1 MRKFLLFFAIFV
13 ALTIVGAGV
22 GLVGVYFWAASDLPG
37 FKNLTEYKPPVVSTV
52 YTHDGKVLGNLFAEK
67 RFLATLGE
75 MPAYLPK
82 AFLAAEDSSFYQHEG
97 VDPMAIFRAFLRNMQ
112 HGGAKQGGSTIT
124 QQLVKRLLLTPE
136 RSLKRKI
143 KEAILA
149 YRLERYLTKDE
160 ILTIYL
166 NQIYLGSRAYG
177 VEAASRTYFGVH
189 VGQLTLAQAAVL
201 AGLPPAPSRYSPLKD
216 FEAAKSRQRY
226 VLGRLLEMNWI
237 TQDEHDSALKE
248 QLVFKSMDEQTW
260 GVGAYYLEEVR
271 RWLVDHYGEDMV
283 YTGGLKVVT
292 GCDLTH
298 QEAAEKALKNAL
310 VASSK
315 RRGWKGTIDTLT
327 PDKWAEFLAQDVNP
341 ALLKNGQWVKALVT
355 ETSARGLVV
364 KYGKNTGLID
374 ARFLGWTRGKGPKP
388 GEVVWVSLAPV
399 DPKAKA
405 AAEAKA
411 LADAKKPA
419 SGKAAPAPA
428 PKVGDD
434 LILQQE
440 PDVQGAM
447 TSLDPKNGAVLAC
460 VGGFSFEKSQFNRAT
475 QALRQCGSAFKPIV
489 YSAAMDEGMTPAT
502 VVMDSPFVYEDPITH
517 KVWKPE
523 NYEGGFQ
530 GPMSL
535 RAALAKSRNL
545 VTIRVAQQIG
555 IQKVI
560 ARAKAMGIES
570 ELGPYL
576 PISLGAGAVHL
587 INLCQ
592 AYTSFAN
599 GGVQVKPR
607 FVLSVTGPDGQELFK
622 SEPEYHEAMSPQT
635 AFIMDAMLKEV
646 VRAGTAG
653 KAMVIGRPLAG
664 KTGTSNDEQDAWF
677 VGFTPYL
684 LTGVYLGFDQVQPM
698 GKGETGGTA
707 ALPAFIE
714 YRLAVENMYPVEDFP
729 QPPGIVWS
737 AVDGVSMPF
746 KEGQE
751 KSAFA
756 GIIGGQGNV
765 NFSDPDA
772 PLATGEDLLK
782 QMY

>member
-1 MRKFLLFFAIFV
+1 MRKLLLLFAILV
-13 ALTIVGAGV
+13 ALGIVGAGV
-22 GLVGVYFWAASDLPG
+22 GLVGLYFWAASDLPG

-52 YTHDGKVLGNLFAEK
+52 YTRDGKVLGNLFAEK
-67 RFLATLGE
+67 RFLANLGE
-75 MPAYLPK
+75 MSPFLPK
-82 AFLAAEDSSFYQHEG
+82 AFLAAEDASFYQHEG
-97 VDPMAIFRAFLRNMQ
+97 VDPLAIFRAFLKNLQ
-112 HGGAKQGGSTIT
+112 HGGMKQGGSTIT
-124 QQLVKRLLLTPE
+124 QQIVKRLLLTPE
-136 RSLKRKI
+136 KSLKRKI

-177 VEAASRTYFGVH
+177 VEAAARTYFGVH
-189 VGQLTLAQAAVL
+189 VGQLTLAQCAIL
-201 AGLPPAPSRYSPLKD
+201 AGLPQAPSRYSPLKD
-216 FEAAKSRQRY
+216 FEAAKGRQKY
-226 VLGRLLEMNWI
+226 VLGRMLELGWI
-237 TQDEHDSALKE
+237 TQAEYDSADRE
-248 QLVFKSMDEQTW
+248 QLVFKGMDEQTW

-271 RWLVDHYGEDMV
+271 RWLVDHFGEDMV

-298 QEAAEKALKNAL
+298 QDLAEKALKNAL

-327 PDKWAEFLAQDVNP
+327 PDKWSEFLAQDVNP
-341 ALLKNGQWVKALVT
+341 ELLKSGHWVKALVT
-355 ETSARGLVV
+355 EASAKGLVV
-364 KYGKNTGLID
+364 KYGKHTGIIESKY
-374 ARFLGWTRGKGPKP
+374 LGWTRGKGPKA
-388 GEVVWVSLAPV
+388 GEVVWVSLLPE
-399 DPKAKA
+399 DPKTKAKS
-405 AAEAKA
+405 AKTPRA
-411 LADAKKPA
+411 
-419 SGKAAPAPA
+419 GE
-428 PKVGDD
+428 D
-434 LILQQE
+434 LVLQQE

-447 TSLDPKNGAVLAC
+447 VSMDPKSGEVLAC
-460 VGGFSFEKSQFNRAT
+460 VGGYSFEKSQFNRAT

-502 VVMDSPFVYEDPITH
+502 VVMDSPFIYEDPYTH
-517 KVWKPE
+517 KIWKPE
-523 NYEGGFQ
+523 NYEGGFL

-560 ARAKAMGIES
+560 ARAKAMGIDS

-599 GGVQVKPR
+599 AGMQVKPR
-607 FVLSVTGPDGQELFK
+607 FVLSVDGPDGKELYR
-622 SEPEYHEAMSPQT
+622 SEPERKEAMSPQT

-653 KAMVIGRPLAG
+653 RAMVIGKPIAG
-664 KTGTSNDEQDAWF
+664 KTGTTNDEQDAWF
-677 VGFTPYL
+677 MGFTPYL
-684 LTGVYLGFDQVQPM
+684 LTGIYIGFDQAQSM
-698 GKGETGGTA
+698 GKGEAGGTT
-707 ALPAFIE
+707 ALPAFVE
-714 YRLAVENMYPVEDFP
+714 YRLAVEPMYPTEDFP
-729 QPPGIVWS
+729 QPPGIIWAS
-737 AVDGVSMPF
+737 VDGVSMPF

-751 KSAFA
+751 KSAYA
-756 GIIGGQGNV
+756 GIIGGESNT
-765 NFSDPDA
+765 NFSDPNA
-772 PLATGEDLLK
+772 PLATGEQLLK

>member
-1 MRKFLLFFAIFV
+1 MRKFLLFFAIIV
-13 ALTIVGAGV
+13 ALVIVGSGV

-67 RFLATLGE
+67 RFLATLAD
-75 MPAYLPK
+75 MPPLLPK

-177 VEAASRTYFGVH
+177 VESAARTYFGVH
-189 VGQLTLAQAAVL
+189 VGQLTLAQSAVL

-216 FEAAKSRQRY
+216 YDAAKSRQRY
-226 VLGRLLEMNWI
+226 VLGRLLELGWI
-237 TQDEHDSALKE
+237 SQGEHDSALNE
-248 QLVFKSMDEQTW
+248 PLVFKSMDEQSW

-271 RWLVDHYGEDMV
+271 RWLVERYGEDMV

-298 QEAAEKALKNAL
+298 QDAAEKALRNAL

-315 RRGWKGTIDTLT
+315 RRGWKGTIETLT
-327 PDKWAEFLAQDVNP
+327 PDKWSAFLAQDVNP
-341 ALLKNGQWVKALVT
+341 EQLKSGQWVKALVT
-355 ETSARGLVV
+355 EASARGLVV
-364 KYGKNTGLID
+364 KYAKSVGTID
-374 ARFLGWTRGKGPKP
+374 AKFLGWTRGKGPKP
-388 GEVVWVSLAPV
+388 GEVVWVSLAP
-399 DPKAKA
+399 
-405 AAEAKA
+405 
-411 LADAKKPA
+411 ADAKPKAAPKPT
-419 SGKAAPAPA
+419 GKAAPAP
-428 PKVGDD
+428 KIGDD

-447 TSLDPKNGAVLAC
+447 ASLDPKNGAVLAC

-523 NYEGGFQ
+523 NYEGGFH

-560 ARAKAMGIES
+560 ARAKAMGIEA

-587 INLCQ
+587 MNLCQ

-599 GGVQVKPR
+599 GGLQVKPR
-607 FVLSVTGPDGQELFK
+607 FVLSVHGADGQELFK

-653 KAMVIGRPLAG
+653 KAMALGRPIAG
-664 KTGTSNDEQDAWF
+664 KTGTTNDEQDAWF

-684 LTGVYLGFDQVQPM
+684 LTGVYLGFDQLQPM
-698 GKGETGGTA
+698 GKGETGGGA
-707 ALPAFIE
+707 ALPAFVE
-714 YRLAVENMYPVEDFP
+714 YRMAVESMYPVEDFP

-737 AVDGVSMPF
+737 SVDGVSMPF

-756 GIIGGQGNV
+756 DIIGGQGNV

>member
-1 MRKFLLFFAIFV
+1 MRKFLLFSAILV
-13 ALTIVGAGV
+13 ALGIVGAGV

-52 YTHDGKVLGNLFAEK
+52 FTRDGKVLGNLFAEK
-67 RFLATLGE
+67 RFLANLGE
-75 MPAYLPK
+75 MPPFLPK
-82 AFLAAEDSSFYQHEG
+82 AFLAAEDSSFYIHEG
-97 VDPMAIFRAFLRNMQ
+97 VDPLAIFRAFLKNLQ
-112 HGGAKQGGSTIT
+112 HGGIRQGGSTIT
-124 QQLVKRLLLTPE
+124 QQIVKRLLLTPE
-136 RSLKRKI
+136 KSLKRKL

-177 VEAASRTYFGVH
+177 VEAAARTYFGVH
-189 VGQLTLAQAAVL
+189 VGQLTLAQAAIL
-201 AGLPPAPSRYSPLKD
+201 AGLPQAPSRYSPLKD
-216 FEAAKSRQRY
+216 FEAAKARQRY
-226 VLGRLLEMNWI
+226 VLGRMLELGWI
-237 TQDEHDSALKE
+237 SQQEHDAAVKE
-248 QLVFKSMDEQTW
+248 QLVFKSMDEQNW

-271 RWLVDHYGEDMV
+271 RWLVERFGEDMV
-283 YTGGLKVVT
+283 YTGGLKVTT
-292 GCDLTH
+292 GCDLFH

-315 RRGWKGTIDTLT
+315 RRGWRGTLDTLT
-327 PDKWAEFLAQDVNP
+327 PDKWNEFLAQDVNP
-341 ALLKNGQWVKALVT
+341 EALKSGQWIKALVT
-355 ETSARGLVV
+355 EASGKGLVV

-374 ARFLGWTRGKGPKP
+374 AKYLGWTRGKGPRP
-388 GEVVWVSLAPV
+388 GEVVYVSLAPE
-399 DPKAKA
+399 DPKGKGKSAKA
-405 AAEAKA
+405 PRAGE
-411 LADAKKPA
+411 
-419 SGKAAPAPA
+419 
-428 PKVGDD
+428 D

-447 TSLDPKNGAVLAC
+447 ASLDPKTGEVLAV
-460 VGGFSFEKSQFNRAT
+460 VGGYSFEKSQFNRAT

-489 YSAAMDEGMTPAT
+489 YSAAMDEGMTPGT

-523 NYEGGFQ
+523 NYEGGFL
-530 GPMSL
+530 GPMTL

-592 AYTSFAN
+592 AYTAFAN

-607 FVLSVTGPDGQELFK
+607 FVMSVQGPGGEDLYK

-653 KAMVIGRPLAG
+653 KAMVIGKPLAG
-664 KTGTSNDEQDAWF
+664 KTGTTNDEQDVWF
-677 VGFTPYL
+677 MGFSPYL
-684 LTGVYLGFDQVQPM
+684 LTGVYIGFDQLQSL
-698 GKGETGGTA
+698 GKGESGGTT

-714 YRLAVENMYPVEDFP
+714 YRLAVEPFYPTEDFP
-729 QPPGIVWS
+729 QPPGIVWGS
-737 AVDGVSMPF
+737 VDGVSMPF

-751 KSAFA
+751 KSAYA
-756 GIIGGQGNV
+756 GIIGGEGNV
-765 NFSDPDA
+765 NFSDPNA
-772 PLATGEDLLK
+772 PLATGEELLK